1 MFDIAINM
9 AMKLMLAFSPF
20 LFFAAPVTS
29 RHPLNGNDSSIDA
42 IMREG
47 KVETP
52 FD

>member
-1 MFDIAINM
+1 MFDIAINT
-9 AMKLMLAFSPF
+9 AMKLMLAFSF

-47 KVETP
+47 KVETS